1 MDNWDRKRYEQEKQS
16 FIQRRIHHAPLWGQ
30 FTLVFGVTWGAAWLC
45 SWYLLR
51 FFAEAHPWARS
62 LPTRYAIAFLFAYAC
77 FFLVVRIWIEI
88 VKQDPED
95 QVEQLDITSLNVA
108 VVDSDGCFIV
118 IAVLLV
124 GFIVSGIFLF
134 IGGAPMFLEAA
145 FEAAFA
151 GVVVRRPLSGDFVLG
166 GWKMRLLQS
175 TWKQALIGIVAL
187 VTVSAWLQHQA
198 PQAKTLADALRTMTH
213 VGNK

>member
-1 MDNWDRKRYEQEKQS
+1 MNNWDRKRYIQEKRN
-16 FIQRRIHHAPLWGQ
+16 FVQRRIHQAPLWGQ
-30 FTLVFGVTWGAAWLC
+30 FTLVFGTAWGAAWLC

-51 FFAEAHPWARS
+51 YLAEAHPWVKN

-77 FFLVVRIWIEI
+77 FFLAVRIWIEI
-88 VKQDPED
+88 VKQEPGQ
-95 QVEQLDITSLNVA
+95 QVEQLDVTSSNVA
-108 VVDSDGCFIV
+108 VVDGEGCLIV

-134 IGGAPMFLEAA
+134 IGGAPMLLEVA

-151 GVVVRRPLSGDFVLG
+151 GVIVRRPLSGDFVMG

-175 TWKQALIGIVAL
+175 TWKQALVGISILVA
-187 VTVSAWLQHQA
+187 VAAWLQHQA
-198 PQAKTLADALRTMTH
+198 PQAITLADVVRTMAH
-213 VGNK
+213 DGKK